1 MKWALFS
8 DIHANIRALDRVLE
22 AIDRENPDKVIC
34 LGDLVGYG
42 ANPNEVIDRL
52 RERKIPTIM
61 GNYDDGVGYDREDCG
76 CAYTTKED
84 RELGD
89 RSLAWSKTA
98 VIPENKNYLRRL
110 LPEIREKVKG
120 WEILLVHGSPRKIN
134 EYLFVDRPEERV
146 APMLKKTGA
155 DIVICGHTHLPYHK
169 NIEGI
174 HLINTG
180 SVGKPKSGSPEADFV
195 IINFAEELEVSF
207 RKVKYD
213 WEAAADDIIKA
224 GLPEKFAQ
232 QVRTGT
238 P

>member
-61 GNYDDGVGYDREDCG
+61 GNYDDGVGYDRQDCG

-89 RSLAWSKTA
+89 RSLAWSKAA
-98 VIPENKNYLRRL
+98 VIPENKNYLRKL
-110 LPEIREKVKG
+110 LPEIRENVEG
-120 WEILLVHGSPRKIN
+120 WEVLLVHGSPRKIN

>member
-8 DIHANIRALDRVLE
+8 DIHGNIRALDRVFE
-22 AIDRENPDKVIC
+22 EIDQEKPDKIFC

-52 RERKIPTIM
+52 REREIPTIM
-61 GNYDDGVGYDREDCG
+61 GNYDDGVGYDRDDCG

-84 RELGD
+84 RDLGD
-89 RSLAWSKTA
+89 RSLAWSKAA
-98 VIPENKNYLRRL
+98 VIPENKNYLRK
-110 LPEIREKVKG
+110 LPSQIRETVNG
-120 WEILLVHGSPRKIN
+120 WDVLLVHGSPRKIN
-134 EYLFVDRPEERV
+134 EYLFADRPEERV

-155 DIVICGHTHLPYHK
+155 GIVICGHTHLPYHK

-180 SVGKPKSGSPEADFV
+180 SVGKPKSGSPEADYV
-195 IINFAEELEVSF
+195 IIDFAEELEVFF
-207 RKVKYD
+207 RKVEYD
-213 WEAAADDIIKA
+213 WKAAAEDIIRA
-224 GLPEKFAQ
+224 GLPEKFAR

>member
-120 WEILLVHGSPRKIN
+120 WKILLVHGSPRKIN

>member
-61 GNYDDGVGYDREDCG
+61 GNYDDGVGYDRQDCG

-89 RSLAWSKTA
+89 RSLAWSKAA
-98 VIPENKNYLRRL
+98 VIPENKNYLRKL
-110 LPEIREKVKG
+110 LPEIRENVEG
-120 WEILLVHGSPRKIN
+120 WEVLLVHGSPRKIN

-180 SVGKPKSGSPEADFV
+180 SVGKPKSGSPQADYV
-195 IINFAEELEVSF
+195 IINFAEELEVFF

-224 GLPEKFAQ
+224 GLPEKFAR

>member
-1 MKWALFS
+1 MKIAIFS
-8 DIHANIRALDRVLE
+8 DIHGNIRALDRVLE
-22 AIDRENPDKVIC
+22 ENDREKPDRVFC

-42 ANPNEVIDRL
+42 ASPNQVIERL
-52 RERKIPTIM
+52 RERDIPTVM
-61 GNYDDGVGYDREDCG
+61 GNYDEGVGFDRADCG
-76 CAYTTKED
+76 CAYTNQED

-89 RSLAWSKTA
+89 RSLAWTKTA
-98 VIPENKNYLRRL
+98 VIPENKEYLRSL
-110 LPEIREKVKG
+110 LPEVRENVKG
-120 WEILLVHGSPRKIN
+120 WEVLLVHGSPRRIN
-134 EYLFVDRPEERV
+134 EYLFADRPEQRV
-146 APMLKKTGA
+146 APMLKKAGA
-155 DIVICGHTHLPYHK
+155 DIIVCGHTHLPYHK

-213 WEAAADDIIKA
+213 WEAAAEDIIKA
-224 GLPEKFAQ
+224 GLPEKFAR